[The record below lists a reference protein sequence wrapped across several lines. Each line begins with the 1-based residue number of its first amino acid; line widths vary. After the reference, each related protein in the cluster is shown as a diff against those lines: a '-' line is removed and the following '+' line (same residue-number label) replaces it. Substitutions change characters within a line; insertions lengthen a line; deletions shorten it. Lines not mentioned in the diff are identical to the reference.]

1 MRPDDF
7 DRRMRVY
14 ETRHDHLVL
23 PGIYMVVR
31 IDGRNFTRLTKE
43 IHPFA
48 APFDERF
55 RDLMLDAMARAM
67 DCGFRTVYGYS
78 QSDEM
83 SILLHRDEELF
94 ERKVRKIDSIMTSEA
109 TSAFVLGLGAHAAFD
124 GRVSQLPTAEIVIDY
139 FRWRQAD
146 AVRNCLNAHAYW
158 LLRND
163 GASAREADRAL
174 RHLKAPDKHE
184 VLFAHGVNFNDLPAW
199 ERRGAGMWWVETVR
213 PAKTSSPMSKPASRR
228 TLHRELVLPFASAY
242 DAFLQKLL
250 GDPSHPG

>member
-43 IHPFA
+43 THPFE

-67 DCGFRTVYGYS
+67 DCGFRTVYGYT

-94 ERKVRKIDSIMTSEA
+94 DRKVRKIDSIMTSEA

-124 GRVSQLPTAEIVIDY
+124 GRVSQLPSAEIVIGY

-146 AVRNCLNAHAYW
+146 AARNCLNAHAYW
-158 LLRND
+158 LLRSD
-163 GASAREADRAL
+163 GAS
-174 RHLKAPDKHE
+174 P
-184 VLFAHGVNFNDLPAW
+184 
-199 ERRGAGMWWVETVR
+199 
-213 PAKTSSPMSKPASRR
+213 
-228 TLHRELVLPFASAY
+228 
-242 DAFLQKLL
+242 
-250 GDPSHPG
+250 